1 VRRAPKSKAVTG
13 GSRCG
18 SVRYSLKALPTFK
31 HICCCRD
38 CQYFTGTD
46 KIFIVGGPRD
56 SFAILRVNLGTTKWL
71 PTGQAPDEMNYS
83 RSQGTLE

>member
-1 VRRAPKSKAVTG
+1 MRRAPKSKAVTG

-56 SFAILRVNLGTTKWL
+56 SFAILKGKPRNYEVVADRAG
-71 PTGQAPDEMNYS
+71 ARRDE
-83 RSQGTLE
+83 L